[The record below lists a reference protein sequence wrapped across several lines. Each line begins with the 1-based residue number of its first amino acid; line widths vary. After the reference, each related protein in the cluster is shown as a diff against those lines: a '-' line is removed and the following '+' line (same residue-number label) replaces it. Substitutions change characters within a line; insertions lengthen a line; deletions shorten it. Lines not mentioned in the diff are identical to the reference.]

1 MEGLMKY
8 FFFDTETTGLDPDRC
23 AITQLAGV
31 LFNGEKKED
40 INIFMRPFPGAQISA
55 EALEVQGQT
64 MSHLEIL
71 PDERDGFRGL
81 LGILDKTVD
90 KYNREDKIFI
100 FGWNVGFDV
109 QFLRALFNRNGND
122 FFGSYFFNPPIDVM
136 SIAADRLQDVRTGLP
151 NFKLQTVYDFLFP
164 EKRGTENKFH
174 DATVD
179 AQATLDIYEK
189 IGCSGKWFEMI
200 KQKMQRRN
208 YDKD

>member
-1 MEGLMKY
+1 MKY

-31 LFNGEKKED
+31 LFNGEEKEN

-55 EALEVQGQT
+55 EALEAQGQT

-81 LGILDKTVD
+81 LSILDKTVD

-109 QFLRALFNRNGND
+109 QFLRALFKRNGND
-122 FFGSYFFNPPIDVM
+122 FFGSYFFTPPIDVM
-136 SIAADRLQDVRTGLP
+136 SIAADRLQSVRSKLQ
-151 NFKLQTVYDFLFP
+151 NFKLETVYDFIFP
-164 EKRGTENKFH
+164 EKKGIVNKFH

-189 IGCSGKWFEMI
+189 IGVAGKLLEMI
-200 KQKMQRRN
+200 EA
-208 YDKD
+208 KDAKEKL